1 MARTIGFTLGVAA
14 FVAVVLLPAPA
25 DLSEAAQATAAVATL
40 MSIWW
45 LTEALPIAVT
55 ALAPLVLLPALGAM
69 DAGTISAP
77 YANKTNFLFLGGLM
91 IATAIE
97 RWGLHR
103 RIALHV
109 LAAFGDRPASL
120 VLGFMAATAA
130 ISAWISNAATTM
142 MMLPIAVAVCDH
154 VQERDRRV
162 GEVLSPILL
171 VSVAYAATIGGLATI
186 VGTPP
191 NAVFVGMLG
200 QMFPGAPPVSF
211 VSWMLFGVP
220 VVLILVPLTW
230 LYLVRIASPIASC
243 RLGGDAT
250 LVSTEL
256 ASLGKMSLA
265 ERRVLRTFAATA
277 LAWIFLRPVD
287 LGPFVV
293 PGWSSLLPNPR
304 FVDDSTVA
312 IAAAILLFCLPA
324 GDAARS
330 RLLDWQSAVR
340 LPWGIDLLLGSGF
353 ALAEATTA
361 SGLAEWLGARLAWVG
376 SATPI
381 VAILTVSLATCF
393 ATEFMNNTAIAT
405 IMLPIVA
412 ASAVAGGCDPRLLM
426 VPCTLAASLGF
437 MMPNGTAPNAIVF
450 AGGRLSVAFM
460 ARTGLAVN
468 VVGTLLMALLVYAIA
483 VPALGIDLDGKP
495 AWAVLPESSAAR
507 SQ

>member
-1 MARTIGFTLGVAA
+1 LNRGLG
-14 FVAVVLLPAPA
+14 FVAGVVALVALLAAPAPP
-25 DLSEAAQATAAVATL
+25 DLPYAAQVTAAVAAL

-55 ALAPLVLLPALGAM
+55 SLVPLVVLPAFGAM
-69 DAGTISAP
+69 DAGAISAP

-103 RIALHV
+103 RMALRV
-109 LAAFGDRPASL
+109 LAAFGDRPSRL
-120 VLGFMAATAA
+120 VLGFMVSTAM

-154 VQERDRRV
+154 VQARDTRV
-162 GEVLSPILL
+162 GEMLSPILL
-171 VSVAYAATIGGLATI
+171 VAVAYAATIGGLATI

-191 NAVFVGMLG
+191 NAVFVGMFT
-200 QMFPGAPPVSF
+200 QMFPAAPPVSF
-211 VSWMLFGVP
+211 VSWMSFGVP
-220 VVLILVPLTW
+220 IVLILVPLAW
-230 LYLVRIASPIASC
+230 FYLVRIASRVGSC
-243 RLGGDAT
+243 RLAADAE
-250 LVSTEL
+250 LFRSEL
-256 ASLGKMSLA
+256 AALGRMSRS
-265 ERRVLRTFAATA
+265 ERRVLLTFSATA
-277 LAWIFLRPVD
+277 LFWIFLRPVD

-312 IAAAILLFCLPA
+312 IAAALALFCLPA
-324 GDAARS
+324 GDGKGS

-340 LPWGIDLLLGSGF
+340 LPWGIVLLLGSGF

-361 SGLAEWLGARLAWVG
+361 TGLATWLGERLAWVG
-376 SATPI
+376 SAPPWI
-381 VAILTVSLATCF
+381 AILTVSIATCF

-450 AGGRLSVAFM
+450 AGGRLTVAFM
-460 ARTGLAVN
+460 ARTGLAIN
-468 VVGTLLMALLVYAIA
+468 IVGTLIMALLTYTLA
-483 VPALGIDLDGKP
+483 VPALGIQLEGKP
-495 AWAVLPESSAAR
+495 SWAVLAEGAR
-507 SQ
+507 NHSP

>member
-1 MARTIGFTLGVAA
+1 MSRGLGFVSGVVALLALLAA
-14 FVAVVLLPAPA
+14 PTPPDLPY
-25 DLSEAAQATAAVATL
+25 SAQTTAAVAAL

-55 ALAPLVLLPALGAM
+55 ALVPLVLLPALGAM
-69 DAGTISAP
+69 DAGAISAP

-103 RIALHV
+103 RMALRV
-109 LAAFGDRPASL
+109 LAAFGDRPSRL
-120 VLGFMAATAA
+120 VLGFMASTAM

-154 VQERDRRV
+154 VQSRDPRV
-162 GEVLSPILL
+162 GKLLSPILL

-191 NAVFVGMLG
+191 NAVFVGMFT
-200 QMFPGAPPVSF
+200 QMFPAAPPVSF
-211 VSWMLFGVP
+211 ISWMAFGVP
-220 VVLILVPLTW
+220 IVLILVPLTW
-230 LYLVRIASPIASC
+230 FYLVRIASQVATC
-243 RLGGDAT
+243 RLGGDVD
-250 LVSTEL
+250 LVGAEL
-256 ASLGKMSLA
+256 AALGPMSRS
-265 ERRVLRTFAATA
+265 ERRVLVTFAGTA

-293 PGWSSLLPNPR
+293 PGWSSLLPNPG

-312 IAAAILLFCLPA
+312 ISAALALFCLPA
-324 GDAARS
+324 GDEKKS
-330 RLLDWQSAVR
+330 RLLDWQTALR
-340 LPWGIDLLLGSGF
+340 LPWGIVLLLGSGF

-361 SGLAEWLGARLAWVG
+361 TGLAEWLGQRLAWVG
-376 SATPI
+376 SAPPWI
-381 VAILTVSLATCF
+381 AILTVSIATCF

-450 AGGRLSVAFM
+450 AGGRLTVAFM
-460 ARTGLAVN
+460 ARTGLAIN
-468 VVGTLLMALLVYAIA
+468 IVGTLIMALLTYAVA
-483 VPALGIDLDGKP
+483 VPALGIQLEGKP
-495 AWAVLPESSAAR
+495 SWAVLAPVVTEGSP
-507 SQ
+507 